1 MKKFLSCVLALALVF
16 SLMSMTVFAGD
27 ELHPNLQDP
36 SSNTVAGD
44 TPYQVVGTQGDKAG
58 TSTSHN
64 DGVTSF
70 VEKGVTGDL
79 NVSFVYETEEDVEG
93 GGTTTVERNILE
105 HRYAIDIVYKDLLL
119 DLGQL
124 TTTTIVKEGDVTEE
138 ITVKFVW
145 DVNKHAYVM
154 VNTETNEIVND
165 GDTNTEDTVTA
176 ADEVVLA
183 DAFYIVNHSDKDID
197 YTAHIAVS
205 DYEAVLNLGIDTA
218 NARDLATTTIARC
231 TVDASGVSSGAIN
244 NDGATAHDI
253 IATPDVDWATTISS
267 LAASA
272 QAKVKVGTI
281 EIKVVPT
288 DRADA
293 VAPNA

>member
-27 ELHPNLQDP
+27 AKLPDGTNV
-36 SSNTVAGD
+36 TAAGQYD
-44 TPYQVVGTQGDKAG
+44 VIGTHGDKAD
-58 TSTSHN
+58 TSTSHD

-93 GGTTTVERNILE
+93 GGTTTVEHNILE
-105 HRYAIDIVYKDLLL
+105 HRYAIDIVYKDLIL

-124 TTTTIVKEGDVTEE
+124 TTTTIVKEGNVTEE

-145 DVNKHAYVM
+145 DVNAHAYVM
-154 VNTETNEIVND
+154 VNTKTNEIVND
-165 GDTNTEDTVTA
+165 GDINTEDAVTA
-176 ADEVVLA
+176 KDEVVLEK
-183 DAFYIVNHSDKDID
+183 AFYIVNHSDKDID
-197 YTAHIAVS
+197 YTASITVS
-205 DYEAVLNLGIDTA
+205 DYEDVLKLGIDTA
-218 NARDLATTTIARC
+218 NATNLATTTIDRC

-244 NDGATAHDI
+244 EDGDVEAHDI
-253 IATPDVDWATTISS
+253 IATPVTDWATTISS

-272 QAKVKVGTI
+272 QTKVKVGTI

>member
-1 MKKFLSCVLALALVF
+1 MKKILSCVLAIALVF
-16 SLMSMTVFAGD
+16 SLMSMTVFAGED
-27 ELHPNLQDP
+27 HPTDP
-36 SSNTVAGD
+36 SLVTGTQYNVI
-44 TPYQVVGTQGDKAG
+44 GTQGDRANA
-58 TSTSHN
+58 SDSHD

-79 NVSFVYETEEDVEG
+79 NVSFVYETEEDVVG
-93 GGTTTVERNILE
+93 GGTTTVEHNILE

-124 TTTTIVKEGDVTEE
+124 TTTTIIKEGDVEEE

-154 VNTETNEIVND
+154 VNTDTNEIVND
-165 GDTNTEDTVTA
+165 GDTTTNDVATA

-183 DAFYIVNHSDKDID
+183 DAFYIVNHSDKDIN
-197 YTAHIAVS
+197 YTANITVNT
-205 DYEAVLNLGIDTA
+205 YEDVLNLGIDTA
-218 NARDLATTTIARC
+218 NARDLTTQTIARC

-244 NDGATAHDI
+244 DDGATAHDI

-272 QAKVKVGTI
+272 ATKVKVGTI
-281 EIKVVPT
+281 EIRVVPT
-288 DRADA
+288 DPADA
-293 VAPNA
+293 VAPTT